1 MEDGHQFINHHQ
13 SVIWISDLLKDGLFS
28 GTPAIPTSRG
38 AAGQPG
44 DWTCPKCKSTNFARN
59 PVCGRWGVGDGAG
72 SSPMF
77 TRSPWCFFLGN
88 PTGNTLIFTGKK
100 GPTGWFLQL
109 LLEKHR
115 ERSHS
120 QQYSCSEQHDK
131 VQVVRCWNSNE
142 VDRPQLPLPCH
153 ILWSTDIYGQRLCSC
168 NWQCFSMTSWHML
181 TFYVYQAG

>member
-1 MEDGHQFINHHQ
+1 MAFLVGHPPSPH
-13 SVIWISDLLKDGLFS
+13 
-28 GTPAIPTSRG
+28 PAGRQDSLGIGPVPSASPRTSRG
-38 AAGQPG
+38 IQSVAGG
-44 DWTCPKCKSTNFARN
+44 E
-59 PVCGRWGVGDGAG
+59 WGMVLEVHQC
-72 SSPMF
+72 SPD
-77 TRSPWCFFLGN
+77 PLGVFFWGN